1 MNETVLVH
9 HGIKSQKLGVRRYQN
24 KDGTLTNMGRN
35 RKTMNEVNDIGF
47 ELDESWIKYQYKNK

>member
-9 HGIKSQKLGVRRYQN
+9 HGIKGQKWGVRRYQN